1 MSPYVSLLHHSGPSL
16 EPGHCGGPQAPP
28 PALSQVGGQGAA
40 KEIRLVGAGGE
51 RRLKDQAAAVGGS
64 QGAEQRPEVCV
75 GGRVKDQ
82 LIRAGD

>member
-1 MSPYVSLLHHSGPSL
+1 M
-16 EPGHCGGPQAPP
+16 
-28 PALSQVGGQGAA
+28 
-40 KEIRLVGAGGE
+40 GAGGE